1 MPHSLFGKPISLW
14 RKSCAFNGTTPSDV
28 EPFINLYI
36 RVTDAC
42 NASCRFCCNGGS
54 RPCKGFNSGKFEEV
68 LQEIGKSGIR
78 LNRINLTGG
87 ELSTR
92 CELVEDILG
101 IIGKSSVSHF
111 SQVQIQT
118 NGISRSARQ
127 MMGLT
132 RVDAVAL
139 SLHHYDF
146 ARLSEIYGCNVPSD
160 LLELPRGLKSKIS
173 LSCNLIKGYIDNPGE
188 IEKML
193 RFAVS
198 KGYNTIGFAGLM
210 KLNDYCLANYVD
222 PWKID
227 FASIPGL
234 IQSEEKTHEGACR
247 CRNYLYIGG
256 EKPLTVY
263 VRETI
268 DTDYCGS
275 SLLFDGEYLRQG
287 FNKNN
292 IIY

>member
-1 MPHSLFGKPISLW
+1 MPHSIFGKPISLW
-14 RKSCAFNGTTPSDV
+14 RKSCAVNETIPSDV
-28 EPFINLYI
+28 EPFVNLYI
-36 RVTDAC
+36 RVTDVC
-42 NASCRFCCNGGS
+42 NASCRFCCNGGPH
-54 RPCKGFNSGKFEEV
+54 PCKEFNSEKLEEV
-68 LQEIGKSGIR
+68 LHEIGNSGIR

-92 CELVEDILG
+92 CELVEGILRLIENSPG
-101 IIGKSSVSHF
+101 CHF

-118 NGISRSARQ
+118 NGISYSARQ

-132 RVDAVAL
+132 RVDAVTL

-146 ARLSEIYGCNVPSD
+146 VRLSEIYGCTVPNG
-160 LLELPRGLKSKIS
+160 LLELPRDLKSKIS

-198 KGYNTIGFAGLM
+198 KEFNTIGFAGLM
-210 KLNDYCLANYVD
+210 KLNDYCLANYVN
-222 PWKID
+222 PWQID

-234 IQSEEKTHEGACR
+234 IQSEEKNHEGACR
-247 CRNYLYIGG
+247 CCNYLYIGG
-256 EKPLTVY
+256 ERPLTVY

-275 SLLFDGEYLRQG
+275 SLLFDGDYLRQG